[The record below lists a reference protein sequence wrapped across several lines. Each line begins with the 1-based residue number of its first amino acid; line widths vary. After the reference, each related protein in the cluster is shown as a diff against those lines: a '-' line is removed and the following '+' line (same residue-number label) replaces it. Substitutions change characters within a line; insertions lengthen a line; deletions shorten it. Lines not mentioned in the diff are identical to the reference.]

1 MTRNTAA
8 VAVASMA
15 ALMLA
20 GCSSNKAEET
30 TVATQVE
37 TTASST
43 EENTETTSSAEITDE
58 YSLTE
63 EARGE
68 LESVFKNC
76 FYFEMGH
83 GDPLIFSELSTD
95 DVANIACATF
105 ISTDSYLKKG
115 TYEEGTGYVVS
126 REDLAEYL
134 KDGFG
139 LGLVS
144 YDFSSNQYSML
155 YDNGDTFYFLG
166 GDYGMGVPDAI
177 INTAVQD
184 PEGGIITL
192 TGDALFINED
202 DGAIN
207 PYLFTATMEQSD
219 SKYFGGCTLISFEYE
234 ENTTGTYP
242 EINPADYGL
251 KDYHFETK

>member
-8 VAVASMA
+8 VALASMA

-20 GCSSNKAEET
+20 GCSSNKTEET
-30 TVATQVE
+30 AATQVE
-37 TTASST
+37 TTTTAT
-43 EENTETTSSAEITDE
+43 EESTAATSSAAITEE

-83 GDPLIFSELSTD
+83 GDPLIFSKLSDD
-95 DVANIACATF
+95 DVEKILCTTF
-105 ISTDSYLKKG
+105 LSKDSYLKKG

-139 LGLVS
+139 TDLDA
-144 YDFSSNQYSML
+144 YDFSDPDGML
-155 YDNGDTFYFLG
+155 KDNGDTFYFLG

-184 PEGGIITL
+184 PEDGIITL
-192 TGDALFINED
+192 TGDALFISED

-207 PYLFTATMEQSD
+207 PYLFIATMKQSD
-219 SKYFGGCTLISFEYE
+219 SKYFGGNTLISFEYE

-242 EINPADYGL
+242 EINPSDYGL

>member
-8 VAVASMA
+8 VALASMA

-30 TVATQVE
+30 AAATGE
-37 TTASST
+37 ST
-43 EENTETTSSAEITDE
+43 EATSSAAITDE

-83 GDPLIFSELSTD
+83 GDPLIFLELSTD
-95 DVANIACATF
+95 DIANIACATF
-105 ISTDSYLKKG
+105 LSTDSYLKKG
-115 TYEEGTGYVVS
+115 TYEEGIGYVVS

-139 LGLVS
+139 LNLDS
-144 YDFSSNQYSML
+144 YDFSSDQYSML

-166 GDYGMGVPDAI
+166 GDYGMGVPDTI
-177 INTAVQD
+177 INTAVHD
-184 PEGGIITL
+184 LESGIITL
-192 TGDALFINED
+192 TGDALFISED

-207 PYLFTATMEQSD
+207 PYLFTATMKQSD
-219 SKYFGGCTLISFEYE
+219 SKYFGGNTLISFEYE
-234 ENTTGTYP
+234 ENTTGVYP
-242 EINPADYGL
+242 EINPSDYGL
-251 KDYHFETK
+251 KDYHFEAK